1 MMADNTLY
9 WIGQPLALLPKR
21 IFSVLHERFTFIEC
35 GDDVSVLSNPKVR
48 LCFFFYN
55 QDINRELLNSAINL
69 CENLNRKLVI
79 VHHGECKIT
88 NSDFILEKIKTN
100 QSNYNLELDKIQ
112 SYLIHDFDKVKARLN
127 AHNQTLNNR
136 VSDDLVKAI
145 QYIEQHIANPIQ
157 EKDIAEHCHYSVTYF
172 SKIFHKHTGK
182 SFIDYLTFKRIA
194 NAKRLLISEPNC
206 KIEYIAY
213 QCGYKDVSYFSRM
226 FKKKTGVSPGV
237 FRQTNSFH

>member
-1 MMADNTLY
+1 MNIENQLSKFLY
-9 WIGQPLALLPKR
+9 SFVLFGLFLFSFN
-21 IFSVLHERFTFIEC
+21 IFMPR
-35 GDDVSVLSNPKVR
+35 N
-48 LCFFFYN
+48 
-55 QDINRELLNSAINL
+55 
-69 CENLNRKLVI
+69 
-79 VHHGECKIT
+79 
-88 NSDFILEKIKTN
+88 
-100 QSNYNLELDKIQ
+100 
-112 SYLIHDFDKVKARLN
+112 
-127 AHNQTLNNR
+127 
-136 VSDDLVKAI
+136 DLVLLYDSKR
-145 QYIEQHIANPIQ
+145 YFV
-157 EKDIAEHCHYSVTYF
+157 IAEHCHYSVTYF